1 MSAKP
6 DHAKLD
12 HSELNHADPN
22 EGLYHQIIT

>member
-12 HSELNHADPN
+12 HSELNHADAN
-22 EGLYHQIIT
+22 QGLYRQIIM